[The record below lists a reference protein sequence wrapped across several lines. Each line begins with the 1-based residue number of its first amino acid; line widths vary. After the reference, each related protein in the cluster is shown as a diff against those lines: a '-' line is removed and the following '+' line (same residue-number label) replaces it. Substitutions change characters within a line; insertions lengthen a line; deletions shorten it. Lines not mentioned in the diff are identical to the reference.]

1 MIYSV
6 IMQFLSIKTHS
17 KTHNMFFFIILS
29 YVLLTNIILSE
40 VITLIENKNIT
51 CVSSQDSVVYITPLM
66 NTGLPLI
73 EISENINDWIKTD
86 STNASFGPVT
96 DQRWEGFP
104 TAKFKGLVIQNTIRS
119 FSIYSKTGLL
129 YLTFNSE
136 DFKHQESI
144 YFFNKGAS
152 IHIKYLKLLTQT
164 ASVIGSE

>member
-1 MIYSV
+1 
-6 IMQFLSIKTHS
+6 MQFLSIKTHS

-96 DQRWEGFP
+96 DQRWEGNCFDFLNNYISQINS
-104 TAKFKGLVIQNTIRS
+104 KVFQRQN
-119 FSIYSKTGLL
+119 SK
-129 YLTFNSE
+129 
-136 DFKHQESI
+136 D
-144 YFFNKGAS
+144 
-152 IHIKYLKLLTQT
+152 
-164 ASVIGSE
+164 